1 MLGRAISSFWLTY
14 SPIDSILLLTVQ
26 QTHTERERNMNTF
39 KLTVEDA
46 LIYFKRQKALSANDT
61 YVIEWR
67 DGKTNE
73 VYNVSGKAW
82 DGQGPGAGQILKYLN
97 FLVKKD
103 RLVKARKA
111 NSAQFFEFIME
122 QNDGVKKQDRGT
134 GFASRFPNGV
144 ELDVVLAVS
153 EFSPE
158 EAARAQSLYR
168 SLRKKATI
176 RTRIKLTVP
185 DQVARSAT
193 VIKPQQGFTVSAN
206 TARNISILKAA

>member
-1 MLGRAISSFWLTY
+1 MK
-14 SPIDSILLLTVQ
+14 
-26 QTHTERERNMNTF
+26 TF
-39 KLTVEDA
+39 KLTVEEA
-46 LIYFKRQKALSANDT
+46 LVYFRRQRDLQAQET

-67 DGKTNE
+67 DGNTNE

-82 DGQGPGAGQILKYLN
+82 QAQGPGAGQILKYVN
-97 FLVKKD
+97 FLIKKD

-111 NSAQFFEFIME
+111 NSSQFFNFIME

-158 EAARAQSLYR
+158 QATQAQRLYR
-168 SLRKKATI
+168 QLRKKATI
-176 RTRIKLTVP
+176 RTRIKLSVP

>member
-1 MLGRAISSFWLTY
+1 
-14 SPIDSILLLTVQ
+14 
-26 QTHTERERNMNTF
+26 MNTF

-46 LIYFKRQKALSANDT
+46 LIYFKRQQALSADDT

-82 DGQGPGAGQILKYLN
+82 DGQGPGAAQILKYLN

-103 RLVKARKA
+103 RLVRGRKA
-111 NSAQFFEFIME
+111 NTAQFFNFIME
-122 QNDGVKKQDRGT
+122 QNDGSKKQDRGT

-153 EFSPE
+153 EFRPE
-158 EAARAQSLYR
+158 EAVQAQSLYC

-185 DQVARSAT
+185 NQVARTAT
-193 VIKPQQGFTVSAN
+193 VIRPQESFTVLAN